1 MILKFGQGFLGFVVC
16 STLTLGDTISSA
28 HGADQ
33 TTLGSSTETTSGAPP
48 TEAKP
53 VLEETRLDL
62 PPNKPDPFA
71 ARKTELLGR
80 IENIKSSGA
89 GVTPFLNQM
98 DEIDALKKA
107 NTPDEAV
114 SKRYDSLSH
123 SIDDQIS
130 RMQALK
136 QYHPVATPSHI
147 ANGGGTVNGSAL
159 MDAVKQHFGDRLPA
173 GMTNEKL
180 MEVLKNN
187 PKAQQALQGLKIK

>member
-1 MILKFGQGFLGFVVC
+1 MILKLGQGFLSIAVC
-16 STLTLGDTISSA
+16 STVTLGATISSA
-28 HGADQ
+28 QGADE
-33 TTLGSSTETTSGAPP
+33 TTLAPSAETTSGAPS
-48 TEAKP
+48 TEPKP

-71 ARKTELLGR
+71 ARKAELLGR

-98 DEIDALKKA
+98 DEIDALRKA
-107 NTPDEAV
+107 NTPDPAV

-147 ANGGGTVNGSAL
+147 AHGGGTVNSSAF
-159 MDAVKQHFGDRLPA
+159 MDAIKQHFGDRIPA
-173 GMTNEKL
+173 GMTDEKL
-180 MEVLKNN
+180 MQVLKNN